1 MKNDSIVKGVAALAA
16 LAAVAGFTY
25 NGFSPN
31 GLPLVRTEP
40 VKIAVSDSA
49 IFGSSAP
56 GTATGTGAGSS
67 AGDTVSH
74 ARGATGAADTAGVD
88 AFRIITL
95 DQMKRAVN
103 EKKGMLFD
111 ARTTDEFAAG
121 HIPGAQNLYAM
132 APETWV
138 ENIAEVPRDT
148 LVIIYC
154 SNPHC
159 PFGRTLAEFLGSFGF
174 TNMLLFDG
182 GWDAWS
188 GAGLPTTGTGKGK

>member
-1 MKNDSIVKGVAALAA
+1 MNQNESLPKGVAAVAVLVV
-16 LAAVAGFTY
+16 VAGLTY
-25 NGFSPN
+25 NAVSSN

-40 VKIAVSDSA
+40 VRIAVDDSA
-49 IFGSSAP
+49 IFGAP
-56 GTATGTGAGSS
+56 AASVQPPAPASGSS
-67 AGDTVSH
+67 
-74 ARGATGAADTAGVD
+74 AADTAETG

-95 DQMKRAVN
+95 EQMKRAVA
-103 EKKGMLFD
+103 EKKGLLYD
-111 ARTTDEFAAG
+111 ARTPDEFSAG
-121 HIPGAQNLYAM
+121 HVPGARNLYAM

-138 ENIAEVPRDT
+138 EQIAEIPRDT

-174 TNMLLFDG
+174 TNMLLFDA

-188 GAGLPTTGTGKGK
+188 GAGLPSSAAGKGK